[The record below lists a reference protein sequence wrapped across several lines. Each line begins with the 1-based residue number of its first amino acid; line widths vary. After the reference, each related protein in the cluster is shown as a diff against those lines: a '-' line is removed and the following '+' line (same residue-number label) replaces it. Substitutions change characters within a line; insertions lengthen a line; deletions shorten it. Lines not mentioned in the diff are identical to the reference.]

1 MELKTIVERPT
12 DVAKDPFDEEEMWL
26 AWRMHVEA
34 GLLHCMSNIRAGE
47 RQILQGP
54 GKVAVLRRVRKKGAI
69 FSGELATSVNRSD
82 RRIAVEH
89 PGALQ

>member
-12 DVAKDPFDEEEMWL
+12 DVAKDPLDEDEMWL
-26 AWRMHVEA
+26 ARRMHVEA
-34 GLLHCMSNIRAGE
+34 GMLHRMGNIRAGE

-54 GKVAVLRRVRKKGAI
+54 GKAAVLRRVSKKGTI